1 MVQLK
6 EIIHALK
13 NVSYIFI
20 GLICIFSL
28 SNCSNKFL
36 LDSSM
41 INYQSKEDPMMAQ
54 NSKYSFELNY
64 QIKADA
70 FKKNGIA
77 VITVYQLNSKDTL
90 IKAQKILSAK
100 KLNNIEA
107 KIVSINEQLKDEIK
121 FDEVIN
127 KNTINSEYWFNCVTF
142 KASKKNVKSLNK
154 YLESKKISDLPLE
167 SHTVEGKVCEGPSML
182 SDKVQ
187 YKYTLKSIPSNFVP
201 DTIKDF
207 VATIYFELNKS
218 VIRESEWKK
227 KEIIQLIDYLSKT
240 EEIKF
245 IEINGYA
252 SPDGE
257 IQYNNE
263 LADERADEA
272 GKFVLKT
279 LKDNPALKSINFDLN
294 NKNLYIQN
302 KGTEDW
308 SGLLRGIEFARIP
321 QKEDVKKIIS
331 NPDLTS
337 EEKQSQLKNLKEVW
351 EIIAE
356 EYLPPLRRAS
366 LIVKTKI
373 NPKNHEERLRL
384 INASSDQISS
394 DEMLVASEQAVNN
407 LQRIEILE
415 KLKVKFPADYRAYNN
430 LAISD
435 FESNNKES
443 AVKNLMAA
451 LELSP
456 ISLEV
461 LNNLAFIY
469 FESKEWDKLELLV
482 KKAESKQIS
491 LPVYKAIL
499 QIRTGKYSSAI
510 KELSPD
516 QSAYLLSLA
525 LCLNKN
531 YDKAQDLI
539 SVVTPKFAEVYYLS
553 AVIAARMQNTAAVE
567 KNLNLLIQT
576 DSLWEKNLK
585 NDPEFSKYKNTD
597 FFRKIINSK

>member
-1 MVQLK
+1 MIQLK
-6 EIIHALK
+6 EKIHALK
-13 NVSYIFI
+13 NKSYILIGFI
-20 GLICIFSL
+20 SIFLL
-28 SNCSNKFL
+28 SNCSKKFS

-41 INYQSKEDPMMAQ
+41 INYQSKEDPIMAQ

-100 KLNNIEA
+100 KLNNIET
-107 KIVSINEQLKDEIK
+107 KIVSIKEQTKDEIQ
-121 FDEVIN
+121 FEEFIN

-142 KASKKNVKSLNK
+142 KDSKKNVKSLNK
-154 YLESKKISDLPLE
+154 YLKSKKISDLPLE

-182 SDKVQ
+182 SDKVK
-187 YKYTLKSIPSNFVP
+187 YNYTLKSIPSNFVP
-201 DTIKDF
+201 DTIKEF
-207 VATIYFELNKS
+207 VATIYFELNRS

-263 LADERADEA
+263 LANERADEA
-272 GKFVLKT
+272 GKFVFKT

-331 NPDLTS
+331 NPSLTS
-337 EEKQSQLKNLKEVW
+337 EEKQNQLKNLKEVW

-373 NPKNHEERLRL
+373 TPRNHAERLRL

-394 DEMLVASEQAVNN
+394 DEMLAASEQAVNN
-407 LQRIEILE
+407 LQRIEIFE

-456 ISLEV
+456 TSLEV
-461 LNNLAFIY
+461 LNNLAYIY
-469 FESKEWDKLELLV
+469 FQSKEWDKLELLV

-510 KELSPD
+510 KELNPD
-516 QSAYLLSLA
+516 HSAYLLSLA

-539 SVVTPKFAEVYYLS
+539 SVVTPTFAEVYYLS

-576 DSLWEKNLK
+576 DNLWEMNLK

-597 FFRKIINSK
+597 FFRKLINSK